1 MPARTAHARWQG
13 NLNEGSGSLKLG
25 SGAYEGP
32 YTFKSRFEDGA
43 GTNPEEM
50 IGAAEAG
57 CFTMAL
63 SARLSRQGFTVHDVQ
78 TTAEVYMEKVGEGFS
93 ITRIV
98 LNTEGSV
105 EGIDEGTFVANAE
118 EAKKTCIISRA
129 LNPEIEL
136 VLNAKLVG

>member
-1 MPARTAHARWQG
+1 MPARKAEATWQG
-13 NLNEGSGSLKLG
+13 TLNEGSGSMKLG

-32 YTFKSRFEDGA
+32 YTFKSRFEDGE
-43 GTNPEEM
+43 GTNPEEL

-63 SARLSRQGFTVHDVQ
+63 SARLGRQGFTVNKVHTV
-78 TTAEVYMEKVGEGFS
+78 AEVSMEKVGEAFS

-98 LNTEGSV
+98 LNCEGHV
-105 EGIDEGTFVANAE
+105 EGISEADFLTNAE

-129 LNPEIEL
+129 LNPSIEM
-136 VLNAKLVG
+136 VLNAKLG